1 MDRREELVEYIK
13 KYRYERKQNIRAF
26 LTENILEII
35 PSFQEKM
42 KCLINDQMKKQR
54 NAKIKFI
61 FLCQVLSS
69 GYTGSNEAILGM
81 SSNML
86 YLDEDRSQVFWYPE
100 LFYRYVNRDLN
111 DIEKIMRK
119 NFRRLEEYELLY
131 IKRHLLNDLWELI
144 PEFFCTV
151 VKQSGSFFTNSSL
164 CLEDEV
170 FFLCGKY
177 MDSLK
182 VVCTMEGEENG

>member
-13 KYRYERKQNIRAF
+13 KYRDERKQDIRVF

-54 NAKIKFI
+54 NAKIKYI

-86 YLDEDRSQVFWYPE
+86 YLDEDRSQIFWYPE

-111 DIEKIMRK
+111 DVEKIMRK

-131 IKRHLLNDLWELI
+131 IKRHLLNDIWDLM
-144 PEFFCTV
+144 PEFFCTM
-151 VKQSGSFFTNSSL
+151 VKQSGSLVTNSSF

-182 VVCTMEGEENG
+182 VVCTMGGER

>member
-1 MDRREELVEYIK
+1 M
-13 KYRYERKQNIRAF
+13 
-26 LTENILEII
+26 TENILEII

-54 NAKIKFI
+54 NAKIKYI

-86 YLDEDRSQVFWYPE
+86 YLDEDRSQIFWYPE

-111 DIEKIMRK
+111 DVEKIMRK

-144 PEFFCTV
+144 PEFFCTM

>member
-13 KYRYERKQNIRAF
+13 TYRDARKQNIRTF
-26 LTENILEII
+26 LNENILEII
-35 PSFQEKM
+35 PSFQEKINF
-42 KCLINDQMKKQR
+42 LINEQIKKQR
-54 NAKIKFI
+54 NVEIKFI
-61 FLCQVLSS
+61 FLCQTLSS

-100 LFYRYVNRDLN
+100 LFYRYVNKDLA
-111 DIEKIMRK
+111 DVEKVMRK

-131 IKRHLLNDLWELI
+131 IKRHLLNDIWDLI
-144 PEFFCTV
+144 PEFFCTM
-151 VKQSGSFFTNSSL
+151 VKQSGNLVTNSSL

-182 VVCTMEGEENG
+182 VVCTTGGER